1 MATFDASKL
10 NLPFMKYR
18 LTALVVS
25 LVLVIGSL
33 LLLGTKGV
41 NFSVDFSGGVALQLE
56 FESPVNVGDIRKT
69 LSDMGKG
76 QATIQA
82 YDERNVLIRYQDTG
96 DAVRKEMLSAL
107 EAKYG
112 EVKIQ
117 KIDEIGPVVGK
128 ELRKQAFI
136 AVTLA
141 IIGILAA

>member
-82 YDERNVLIRYQDTG
+82 YDERNVLGTKKCSFFAAG
-96 DAVRKEMLSAL
+96 A
-107 EAKYG
+107 
-112 EVKIQ
+112 
-117 KIDEIGPVVGK
+117 GPDLKGSGFLG
-128 ELRKQAFI
+128 ELRGF
-136 AVTLA
+136 
-141 IIGILAA
+141 